1 MLALGESRRRL
12 GGEVNVTSETPIQLE
27 HVSRFYGSGSQ
38 QVRAVDDVSFTIEPG
53 ETLCLVGE
61 SGCGKSTTGRMMA
74 GLLEPSEG
82 RVLYGGEDVA
92 KLPEEDKK
100 RFRRAVQI
108 IHQDPYASLNPIRNV
123 TQILSAPLRRHKLV
137 KSRSELKTKLHELL
151 ETVGLTPPEDFLRKH
166 PHQLSGGQRQRVS
179 VARALTVNPE
189 VIVADE
195 PVSMVDVSLRIGLL
209 NILLKLQQDLG
220 VAFLFITHDLAVAK
234 HFSWEGRIGVMYL
247 GRMVELGSTQR
258 VVREPVHPYTR
269 ALISALPE
277 ADPELTRNKERL
289 RPRSPDIPS
298 LLNLPA
304 GCPFHPRCPM
314 YEEGLCDTD
323 RPAEDAVALEGHLA
337 ACYVAARE
345 LGQEDRIPESSRA
358 AGAEAMRRT
367 A

>member
-1 MLALGESRRRL
+1 M
-12 GGEVNVTSETPIQLE
+12 GGTPIELE

-38 QVRAVDDVSFTIEPG
+38 QVRAVDDVSFTIRPG

-82 RVLYGGEDVA
+82 RVLYGGTEVGS
-92 KLPEEDKK
+92 LPDEE
-100 RFRRAVQI
+100 RRSFRRAVQI

-123 TQILSAPLRRHKLV
+123 TQILRAPLQRHKLV
-137 KSRSELKTKLHELL
+137 KSRSELKSRLRELL
-151 ETVGLTPPEDFLRKH
+151 ETVGLTPPEDFLKKH

-209 NILLKLQQDLG
+209 NMLLSLQRDLG

-234 HFSWEGRIGVMYL
+234 QFSWDGRIGVMYL

-258 VVREPVHPYTR
+258 LVKEPAHPYTR

-289 RPRSPDIPS
+289 RLRSPDIPS

-323 RPAEDAVALEGHLA
+323 RPAEDAVVIDGHLA

-358 AGAEAMRRT
+358 AARAIRRT

>member
-1 MLALGESRRRL
+1 MG
-12 GGEVNVTSETPIQLE
+12 ETPIELE

-38 QVRAVDDVSFTIEPG
+38 QLRAVDDVSFTIRPG

-82 RVLYGGEDVA
+82 RVLYGGKEVGS
-92 KLPEEDKK
+92 LPDEERKS
-100 RFRRAVQI
+100 FRRAVQI
-108 IHQDPYASLNPIRNV
+108 IHQDPYASLNPIRSV
-123 TQILSAPLRRHKLV
+123 TQILSAPLQRHKLV
-137 KSRSELKTKLHELL
+137 KSRAELKSRLRELL
-151 ETVGLTPPEDFLRKH
+151 ETVGLTPPEDFLKKH

-209 NILLKLQQDLG
+209 NMLLSLQRDLG

-234 HFSWEGRIGVMYL
+234 HFSWDGRVGVMYL

-258 VVREPVHPYTR
+258 IVKEPVHPYTR

-289 RPRSPDIPS
+289 RLRSPDIPS

-323 RPAEDAVALEGHLA
+323 RPAEDAVVIDGHLA

-345 LGQEDRIPESSRA
+345 FGQEDRIPESSRRPPP
-358 AGAEAMRRT
+358 GPVGGRRDP
-367 A
+367 

>member
-1 MLALGESRRRL
+1 MSK
-12 GGEVNVTSETPIQLE
+12 TPIELE
-27 HVSRFYGSGSQ
+27 HASRFYGSGSQ

-82 RVLYGGEDVA
+82 RVLYGGRDVG
-92 KLPEEDKK
+92 KLPEEEKK

-123 TQILSAPLRRHKLV
+123 TQILSAPLQRHKLV
-137 KSRSELKTKLHELL
+137 KSRSELKTRLRELL
-151 ETVGLTPPEDFLRKH
+151 ETVGLTPPEDFLKKH

-179 VARALTVNPE
+179 VARALTVDPE

-209 NILLKLQQDLG
+209 NMLLGLQKD
-220 VAFLFITHDLAVAK
+220 LFITHDLAVAK

-247 GRMVELGSTQR
+247 GRMVELGPTQR

-289 RPRSPDIPS
+289 RLRNPDIPS
-298 LLNLPA
+298 LLNLPE

-323 RPAEDAVALEGHLA
+323 RPAEDAVDLEGHLA

-358 AGAEAMRRT
+358 AAAGAGRRT

>member
-1 MLALGESRRRL
+1 M
-12 GGEVNVTSETPIQLE
+12 GGTPIELE
-27 HVSRFYGSGSQ
+27 HVSRFYGSGNK
-38 QVRAVDDVSFTIEPG
+38 QVRAVDDVSFTIRPG

-82 RVLYGGEDVA
+82 RVLYGGTEVGS
-92 KLPEEDKK
+92 LPEEERKS
-100 RFRRAVQI
+100 FRRAVQI
-108 IHQDPYASLNPIRNV
+108 IHQDPYASLNPIRSV
-123 TQILSAPLRRHKLV
+123 TQILSAPLQRHKLV
-137 KSRSELKTKLHELL
+137 KSRTELKTRLRKLL
-151 ETVGLTPPEDFLRKH
+151 ETVGLTPPEDFLKKH

-209 NILLKLQQDLG
+209 NMLLSLQRDLG

-234 HFSWEGRIGVMYL
+234 HFSWDGRVGVMYL

-258 VVREPVHPYTR
+258 LVKEPAHPYTR

-289 RPRSPDIPS
+289 RLRSPDIPS

-323 RPAEDAVALEGHLA
+323 RPAEDAVSLDGHLA

-345 LGQEDRIPESSRA
+345 LDQEDRIPESSKA
-358 AGAEAMRRT
+358 AAARDNRRM

>member
-1 MLALGESRRRL
+1 MSRR
-12 GGEVNVTSETPIQLE
+12 PIELE

-74 GLLEPSEG
+74 GLLEPSDG
-82 RVLYGGEDVA
+82 RVLYGGSDVS
-92 KLPEEDKK
+92 KLPEEEKK

-137 KSRSELKTKLHELL
+137 KSRSELRNKVHELL

-166 PHQLSGGQRQRVS
+166 PHELSGGQRQRVS
-179 VARALTVNPE
+179 VARALTVDPE

-277 ADPELTRNKERL
+277 ADPGLTRNKERL

-345 LGQEDRIPESSRA
+345 LGQEDRIPESSRIA
-358 AGAEAMRRT
+358 ASEAGRRT

>member
-1 MLALGESRRRL
+1 MTRL
-12 GGEVNVTSETPIQLE
+12 
-27 HVSRFYGSGSQ
+27 R
-38 QVRAVDDVSFTIEPG
+38 
-53 ETLCLVGE
+53 
-61 SGCGKSTTGRMMA
+61 K
-74 GLLEPSEG
+74 
-82 RVLYGGEDVA
+82 
-92 KLPEEDKK
+92 
-100 RFRRAVQI
+100 
-108 IHQDPYASLNPIRNV
+108 
-123 TQILSAPLRRHKLV
+123 
-137 KSRSELKTKLHELL
+137 LL
-151 ETVGLTPPEDFLRKH
+151 ETVGLTRPEDLLKKH

-209 NILLKLQQDLG
+209 NMLLSLQGDLG

-234 HFSWEGRIGVMYL
+234 HFAWDGRIGVMYL
-247 GRMVELGSTQR
+247 GRMVELGSTR
-258 VVREPVHPYTR
+258 RLVREPMYPYTQ

-289 RPRSPDIPS
+289 RLRSPDILS

-323 RPAEDAVALEGHLA
+323 RPAEDAVSLDGHLA

-345 LGQEDRIPESSRA
+345 LGQEDRIPKSSKK
-358 AGAEAMRRT
+358 AGDMRRT

>member
-1 MLALGESRRRL
+1 M
-12 GGEVNVTSETPIQLE
+12 GGTPIELE
-27 HVSRFYGSGSQ
+27 HVSRFYGSGNK
-38 QVRAVDDVSFTIEPG
+38 QVRAVDDVSFTIRPG

-82 RVLYGGEDVA
+82 RVLYGGTEVGS
-92 KLPEEDKK
+92 LPEEERKS
-100 RFRRAVQI
+100 FRRAVQI
-108 IHQDPYASLNPIRNV
+108 IHQDPYASLNPIRSV
-123 TQILSAPLRRHKLV
+123 TQILSAPLQRHKLV
-137 KSRSELKTKLHELL
+137 KSRTELKTRLRKLL
-151 ETVGLTPPEDFLRKH
+151 ETVGLTPPEDFLKKH

-209 NILLKLQQDLG
+209 NMLLGLQQDLG

-234 HFSWEGRIGVMYL
+234 HFSWDGRIGVMYL

-258 VVREPVHPYTR
+258 LVKEPVHPYTR

-289 RPRSPDIPS
+289 RLRSPDIPS

-323 RPAEDAVALEGHLA
+323 RPAEDAVSLDGHLA

-345 LGQEDRIPESSRA
+345 LGQEDRIPESSKKARD
-358 AGAEAMRRT
+358 MRRT

>member
-1 MLALGESRRRL
+1 M
-12 GGEVNVTSETPIQLE
+12 GGTPIELE
-27 HVSRFYGSGSQ
+27 HVSRFYGSGNK
-38 QVRAVDDVSFTIEPG
+38 QVRAVDDVSFTIRPG

-82 RVLYGGEDVA
+82 RVLYGGTEVGS
-92 KLPEEDKK
+92 LPEEERKS
-100 RFRRAVQI
+100 FRRAVQI
-108 IHQDPYASLNPIRNV
+108 IHQDPYASLNPIRSV
-123 TQILSAPLRRHKLV
+123 TQILSAPLQRHKLV
-137 KSRSELKTKLHELL
+137 KSRTELKTRLRKLL
-151 ETVGLTPPEDFLRKH
+151 ETVGLTPPEDFLKKH

-209 NILLKLQQDLG
+209 NMLLGLQQDLG

-258 VVREPVHPYTR
+258 LVREPVHPYTR

-277 ADPELTRNKERL
+277 ADPELTRNKQRL
-289 RPRSPDIPS
+289 RLRSPDIPS
-298 LLNLPA
+298 LLNLPT

-323 RPAEDAVALEGHLA
+323 RPAEDAVSLGGHLA

-345 LGQEDRIPESSRA
+345 LGQEDRIPESSKKARD
-358 AGAEAMRRT
+358 MRKT

>member
-1 MLALGESRRRL
+1 MDG
-12 GGEVNVTSETPIQLE
+12 TSIELE

-38 QVRAVDDVSFTIEPG
+38 QVRAVDDVSFTIRPG

-74 GLLEPSEG
+74 GLLQPSKG
-82 RVLYGGEDVA
+82 RVLYGGTEVGS
-92 KLPEEDKK
+92 LPDEEKK
-100 RFRRAVQI
+100 SFRRAVQI
-108 IHQDPYASLNPIRNV
+108 IHQDPYASLNPIRSV
-123 TQILSAPLRRHKLV
+123 TQILSAPLQRHKLV
-137 KSRSELKTKLHELL
+137 KSRSELKSRLRELL
-151 ETVGLTPPEDFLRKH
+151 ETVGLTPPEDFLKKH

-209 NILLKLQQDLG
+209 NMLLSLQRDLG

-234 HFSWEGRIGVMYL
+234 HFSWDGRIGVMYL

-258 VVREPVHPYTR
+258 IVKEPVHPYTR

-289 RPRSPDIPS
+289 RLRSPDIPS
-298 LLNLPA
+298 LLNLPV

-323 RPAEDAVALEGHLA
+323 RPAEDAVSLDGHLA

-345 LGQEDRIPESSRA
+345 LDQEDRIPESSRA
-358 AGAEAMRRT
+358 AAVRDNRSMA
-367 A
+367 

>member
-1 MLALGESRRRL
+1 MS
-12 GGEVNVTSETPIQLE
+12 VTSGTPIELE
-27 HVSRFYGSGSQ
+27 HVSRFYGSGNQ

-61 SGCGKSTTGRMMA
+61 SGCGKSTSGRMMA

-100 RFRRAVQI
+100 SFRRAVQI

-123 TQILSAPLRRHKLV
+123 SQILSAPLQRHKLV
-137 KSRSELKTKLHELL
+137 KSRPELKTKLHELL
-151 ETVGLTPPEDFLRKH
+151 ETVGLTPPEDYLRKYC
-166 PHQLSGGQRQRVS
+166 HQLSGGQRQRVS

-209 NILLKLQQDLG
+209 NMLLSLQEELG

-234 HFSWEGRIGVMYL
+234 HFSWDGRIGVMYL
-247 GRMVELGSTQR
+247 GRMVELGSTQN

-289 RPRSPDIPS
+289 RLRSPDIPS

-323 RPAEDAVALEGHLA
+323 RPAEDAVALDGHLA

-358 AGAEAMRRT
+358 AGAGARRRT

>member
-1 MLALGESRRRL
+1 M
-12 GGEVNVTSETPIQLE
+12 GGTPIELE

-38 QVRAVDDVSFTIEPG
+38 QVRAVDDVSFTIRPG

-82 RVLYGGEDVA
+82 RVLYGGTEVGS
-92 KLPEEDKK
+92 LPEEERKS
-100 RFRRAVQI
+100 FRRAVQI
-108 IHQDPYASLNPIRNV
+108 IHQDPYASLNPIRSV
-123 TQILSAPLRRHKLV
+123 TQILSAPLQRHKLV
-137 KSRSELKTKLHELL
+137 KSRTELKTRLRKLL
-151 ETVGLTPPEDFLRKH
+151 ETVGLTPPEDFLKKH

-209 NILLKLQQDLG
+209 NMLLGLQQDLG

-258 VVREPVHPYTR
+258 LVREPVHPYTR

-277 ADPELTRNKERL
+277 ADPELTRNKQRL
-289 RPRSPDIPS
+289 RLRSPDIPS
-298 LLNLPA
+298 LLNLPT

-323 RPAEDAVALEGHLA
+323 RPAEDAVSLGGHLA

-345 LGQEDRIPESSRA
+345 LGQEDRIPESSKKARD
-358 AGAEAMRRT
+358 MRKT

>member
-1 MLALGESRRRL
+1 M
-12 GGEVNVTSETPIQLE
+12 GGTPIELE

-82 RVLYGGEDVA
+82 RVLYGGTEVGS
-92 KLPEEDKK
+92 LPEEERKS
-100 RFRRAVQI
+100 FRRAVQI
-108 IHQDPYASLNPIRNV
+108 IHQDPYASLNPIRSV
-123 TQILSAPLRRHKLV
+123 TQILSAPLQRHKLV
-137 KSRSELKTKLHELL
+137 KSRTELKTRLRKLL
-151 ETVGLTPPEDFLRKH
+151 ETVGLTPPEDFLKKH

-209 NILLKLQQDLG
+209 NMLLSLQRDLG

-258 VVREPVHPYTR
+258 LVREPVHPYTR

-277 ADPELTRNKERL
+277 ADPELTRNKQRL
-289 RPRSPDIPS
+289 RLRSPDIPS
-298 LLNLPA
+298 LLNLPT

-323 RPAEDAVALEGHLA
+323 RPAEDAVSLGGHLA

-345 LGQEDRIPESSRA
+345 LGQEDRIPESSKKARD
-358 AGAEAMRRT
+358 MRKT

>member
-1 MLALGESRRRL
+1 MGE
-12 GGEVNVTSETPIQLE
+12 TSIELE

-38 QVRAVDDVSFTIEPG
+38 QVRAVDDVSFTIRPG

-82 RVLYGGEDVA
+82 RVLYGGTEVGSLPDVER
-92 KLPEEDKK
+92 KS
-100 RFRRAVQI
+100 FRRAVQI
-108 IHQDPYASLNPIRNV
+108 IHQDPYASLNPIRSV
-123 TQILSAPLRRHKLV
+123 RQILSAPLQRHKLV
-137 KSRSELKTKLHELL
+137 KSRSELKSRLRKLL
-151 ETVGLTPPEDFLRKH
+151 ETVGLTPPEDFLKKH

-209 NILLKLQQDLG
+209 NMLLSLQRDLG

-234 HFSWEGRIGVMYL
+234 HFSWDGRIGVMYL

-258 VVREPVHPYTR
+258 LVKEPVHPYTQ

-289 RPRSPDIPS
+289 RLRSPDIPS

-323 RPAEDAVALEGHLA
+323 RPAEDAVALDGHLA

-345 LGQEDRIPESSRA
+345 FGQADRIPESSRA
-358 AGAEAMRRT
+358 AGDMRRT

>member
-1 MLALGESRRRL
+1 M
-12 GGEVNVTSETPIQLE
+12 GGTPIELE
-27 HVSRFYGSGSQ
+27 HVSRFYGSGNK
-38 QVRAVDDVSFTIEPG
+38 QVRAVDDVSFTIRPG

-82 RVLYGGEDVA
+82 RVLYGGTEVGS
-92 KLPEEDKK
+92 LPEEERKS
-100 RFRRAVQI
+100 FRRAVQI
-108 IHQDPYASLNPIRNV
+108 IHQDPYASLNPIRSV
-123 TQILSAPLRRHKLV
+123 TQILSAPLQRHKLV
-137 KSRSELKTKLHELL
+137 KSRTELKTRLRKLL
-151 ETVGLTPPEDFLRKH
+151 ETVGLTPPEDFLKKH

-209 NILLKLQQDLG
+209 NMLLGLQQDLG

-258 VVREPVHPYTR
+258 LVREPVHPYTR

-289 RPRSPDIPS
+289 RLRSPDIPS

-323 RPAEDAVALEGHLA
+323 RPAEDAVSLDGHLA

-345 LGQEDRIPESSRA
+345 LGQEDRIPESSKKARD
-358 AGAEAMRRT
+358 MRRT

>member
-1 MLALGESRRRL
+1 MSA
-12 GGEVNVTSETPIQLE
+12 TSGMPIELE
-27 HVSRFYGSGSQ
+27 HASRLYGSGGER
-38 QVRAVDDVSFTIEPG
+38 VRAVDDVSFTIAPG
-53 ETLCLVGE
+53 QTLCLVGE
-61 SGCGKSTTGRMMA
+61 SGCGKSTTGRIAA
-74 GLLEPSEG
+74 GLLEPSQG
-82 RVLYGGEDVA
+82 RVLYGEKEVEALPGEE
-92 KLPEEDKK
+92 KR

-123 TQILSAPLRRHKLV
+123 TQILSAPLRRHRLV
-137 KSRSELKTKLHELL
+137 KSRTELQNRLHELL
-151 ETVGLTPPEDFLRKH
+151 ETVGLTPPEEFLNKY

-179 VARALTVNPE
+179 VARALTVDPE
-189 VIVADE
+189 FIVADE
-195 PVSMVDVSLRIGLL
+195 PVSMVDVSMRIGLL
-209 NILLKLQQDLG
+209 NMLLGLQKELG

-234 HFSWEGRIGVMYL
+234 HFAWEGRIGVMYL
-247 GRMVELGSTQR
+247 GRMVELGPTQR
-258 VVREPVHPYTR
+258 LVREAVHPYTR

-289 RPRSPDIPS
+289 SLRSPDIPS

-345 LGQEDRIPESSRA
+345 LGQENRIPESSRA
-358 AGAEAMRRT
+358 AGAEAERRT

>member
-1 MLALGESRRRL
+1 M
-12 GGEVNVTSETPIQLE
+12 GGTPIELE

-38 QVRAVDDVSFTIEPG
+38 QVRAVDDVSFTIRPG

-82 RVLYGGEDVA
+82 RVLYGGTEVGS
-92 KLPEEDKK
+92 LPDEERKS
-100 RFRRAVQI
+100 FRRAVQI
-108 IHQDPYASLNPIRNV
+108 IHQDPYASLNPIRSV
-123 TQILSAPLRRHKLV
+123 TQILSAPLQRHKLV
-137 KSRSELKTKLHELL
+137 KSRSELKSRLRELL
-151 ETVGLTPPEDFLRKH
+151 ETVGLTPPEDFLKKH

-209 NILLKLQQDLG
+209 NMLLSLQRDIG

-234 HFSWEGRIGVMYL
+234 HFSWDGRIGVMYL

-258 VVREPVHPYTR
+258 LVKEPVHPYTR

-289 RPRSPDIPS
+289 RLRSPDIPS

-323 RPAEDAVALEGHLA
+323 RPAEDAVVIDGHLA

-345 LGQEDRIPESSRA
+345 FGQEDRIPESSRA
-358 AGAEAMRRT
+358 AAARASRRT

>member
-1 MLALGESRRRL
+1 MSA
-12 GGEVNVTSETPIQLE
+12 TSGTPIKLE
-27 HVSRFYGSGSQ
+27 HASRHYGSGSER
-38 QVRAVDDVSFTIEPG
+38 VMAVDDVSFTIEPG
-53 ETLCLVGE
+53 QTLCLVGE
-61 SGCGKSTTGRMMA
+61 SGCGKSTTGRMAA
-74 GLLEPSEG
+74 GLLEPSQG
-82 RVLYGGEDVA
+82 CVLYGDKEVEA
-92 KLPEEDKK
+92 LPEEEKK

-123 TQILSAPLRRHKLV
+123 TQILSAPLRRHRLV
-137 KSRSELKTKLHELL
+137 KSRSELQNRLHELL
-151 ETVGLTPPEDFLRKH
+151 ETVGLTPPEEFLKKY

-189 VIVADE
+189 FIVADE

-209 NILLKLQQDLG
+209 NMLLRLQEELG

-247 GRMVELGSTQR
+247 GRMVELGVTQR
-258 VVREPVHPYTR
+258 LVREPVHPYTR

-289 RPRSPDIPS
+289 RLRSPDIPS

-314 YEEGLCDTD
+314 YEKGLCDTD

-358 AGAEAMRRT
+358 AGGEAERRT

>member
-1 MLALGESRRRL
+1 M
-12 GGEVNVTSETPIQLE
+12 T
-27 HVSRFYGSGSQ
+27 
-38 QVRAVDDVSFTIEPG
+38 
-53 ETLCLVGE
+53 
-61 SGCGKSTTGRMMA
+61 A

-82 RVLYGGEDVA
+82 RVLYGDKEVNA
-92 KLPEEDKK
+92 LPEEEKR

-123 TQILSAPLRRHKLV
+123 TQILSAPLRRHRLA
-137 KSRSELKTKLHELL
+137 KSRSELQKRLHEL
-151 ETVGLTPPEDFLRKH
+151 PEF
-166 PHQLSGGQRQRVS
+166 
-179 VARALTVNPE
+179 
-189 VIVADE
+189 IVADE
-195 PVSMVDVSLRIGLL
+195 PVSMVDVSLRIELL
-209 NILLKLQQDLG
+209 NMLLRLQKDLG

-247 GRMVELGSTQR
+247 GRMVELGPTQEL
-258 VVREPVHPYTR
+258 VRQPVHPYTR

-289 RPRSPDIPS
+289 RLRSPDIPS
-298 LLNLPA
+298 LLNMPA

-323 RPAEDAVALEGHLA
+323 RPAEDAVDLEGHLA

-358 AGAEAMRRT
+358 AGAEAGRRT

>member
-1 MLALGESRRRL
+1 MSR
-12 GGEVNVTSETPIQLE
+12 TPIELE
-27 HVSRFYGSGSQ
+27 HASRFYGSGSQ

-74 GLLEPSEG
+74 GLLEPSDG
-82 RVLYGGEDVA
+82 RVLYGGSDVR
-92 KLPEEDKK
+92 KLPEEEKK

-123 TQILSAPLRRHKLV
+123 TQILSAPLKRHKLV
-137 KSRSELKTKLHELL
+137 KSRSELRTKVHELL

-166 PHQLSGGQRQRVS
+166 PHELSGGQRQRVS

-209 NILLKLQQDLG
+209 NMLLKLQQDLG

-234 HFSWEGRIGVMYL
+234 HFSWEGQIGVMYL

-289 RPRSPDIPS
+289 RLRSPDIPS
-298 LLNLPA
+298 LLNLPG

-323 RPAEDAVALEGHLA
+323 RPAEDAVALGGHLA

-358 AGAEAMRRT
+358 AGARRMT

>member
-1 MLALGESRRRL
+1 MSG
-12 GGEVNVTSETPIQLE
+12 TPIELE
-27 HVSRFYGSGSQ
+27 HASRFYGSGSQ
-38 QVRAVDDVSFTIEPG
+38 QVRAVDDVSFTIESG

-61 SGCGKSTTGRMMA
+61 SRCGKSTTGRMMA
-74 GLLEPSEG
+74 GLLVPSEG
-82 RVLYGGEDVA
+82 RVLYGGSDVG
-92 KLPEEDKK
+92 KLPEEEKK

-137 KSRSELKTKLHELL
+137 KSRSELRTKVHELL

>member
-1 MLALGESRRRL
+1 M
-12 GGEVNVTSETPIQLE
+12 GGTPIELE

-38 QVRAVDDVSFTIEPG
+38 QVRAVDDVSFTIRPG

-82 RVLYGGEDVA
+82 RVLYGGTEVGS
-92 KLPEEDKK
+92 LPDEE
-100 RFRRAVQI
+100 RRSFRRAVQI

-123 TQILSAPLRRHKLV
+123 TQILRAPLQRHKLV
-137 KSRSELKTKLHELL
+137 KSRSELKSRLRELL
-151 ETVGLTPPEDFLRKH
+151 ETVGLTPPEDFLKKH

-209 NILLKLQQDLG
+209 NMLLSLQRDLG

-234 HFSWEGRIGVMYL
+234 QFSWDGRIGVMYL

-258 VVREPVHPYTR
+258 LVKEPAHPYTR

-289 RPRSPDIPS
+289 RLRSPDIPS

-323 RPAEDAVALEGHLA
+323 RPAEDAVVIDGHLA

-345 LGQEDRIPESSRA
+345 FGQEDRIPESSRA
-358 AGAEAMRRT
+358 AAARASRRT

>member
-1 MLALGESRRRL
+1 MSG
-12 GGEVNVTSETPIQLE
+12 TPIELE

-38 QVRAVDDVSFTIEPG
+38 QVRAVDDVSFTIESG

-82 RVLYGGEDVA
+82 RVLYGGSDVS
-92 KLPEEDKK
+92 KLPEEEKK

-123 TQILSAPLRRHKLV
+123 TQFLSAPLKRHKLT
-137 KSRSELKTKLHELL
+137 KSRSELRTKLHELL

-166 PHQLSGGQRQRVS
+166 PHELSGGQRQRVS
-179 VARALTVNPE
+179 VARALTVDPE

-209 NILLKLQQDLG
+209 NMLLTLQRDLG

-234 HFSWEGRIGVMYL
+234 HFSWDGRIGVMYL

-258 VVREPVHPYTR
+258 LVKEPVHPYTR

-289 RPRSPDIPS
+289 RLRSPDIPS

-323 RPAEDAVALEGHLA
+323 RPAEDAVALDGHLA

-345 LGQEDRIPESSRA
+345 LGQEGRIPESSMAAAARA
-358 AGAEAMRRT
+358 NRRT

>member
-1 MLALGESRRRL
+1 VS
-12 GGEVNVTSETPIQLE
+12 VTGETPIELE

-38 QVRAVDDVSFTIEPG
+38 QVRAVDDVSFTIRPG

-82 RVLYGGEDVA
+82 RVLYGGKEVGSLPDVER
-92 KLPEEDKK
+92 KS
-100 RFRRAVQI
+100 FRRAVQI
-108 IHQDPYASLNPIRNV
+108 IHQDPYASLNPIRSV
-123 TQILSAPLRRHKLV
+123 TQILSAPLQRHKLV
-137 KSRSELKTKLHELL
+137 KSRSELKSRLRELL
-151 ETVGLTPPEDFLRKH
+151 ETVGLTPPEDFLKKH

-209 NILLKLQQDLG
+209 NMLLSLQRDLG

-234 HFSWEGRIGVMYL
+234 HFSWDGRIGVMYL

-258 VVREPVHPYTR
+258 LVKEPVHPYTR

-289 RPRSPDIPS
+289 RLRSPDIPS
-298 LLNLPA
+298 LLNLPV
-304 GCPFHPRCPM
+304 GCPFHPRCPI

-323 RPAEDAVALEGHLA
+323 RPAEDAVSLDGHLA

-345 LGQEDRIPESSRA
+345 LDQEDRIPESSRA
-358 AGAEAMRRT
+358 AAVRDNRSMA
-367 A
+367 

>member
-1 MLALGESRRRL
+1 M
-12 GGEVNVTSETPIQLE
+12 GGTPIELE

-38 QVRAVDDVSFTIEPG
+38 QVRAVDDVSFTIRPG

-82 RVLYGGEDVA
+82 RVLYGGTEVGSLTD
-92 KLPEEDKK
+92 EE
-100 RFRRAVQI
+100 RRSFRRAVQI

-123 TQILSAPLRRHKLV
+123 TQILRAPLQRHKLV
-137 KSRSELKTKLHELL
+137 KSRSELKSRLRELL
-151 ETVGLTPPEDFLRKH
+151 ETVGLTPPEDFLKKH

-195 PVSMVDVSLRIGLL
+195 PVSMVEVSLRIGLL
-209 NILLKLQQDLG
+209 NMLLSLQRDLG

-234 HFSWEGRIGVMYL
+234 HFSWDGRIGVMYL

-258 VVREPVHPYTR
+258 LVKEPAHPYTR

-289 RPRSPDIPS
+289 RLRSPDIPS

-323 RPAEDAVALEGHLA
+323 RPAEDAVVIDRHLA

-345 LGQEDRIPESSRA
+345 FGQEDRIPESSRA
-358 AGAEAMRRT
+358 AAARASRRT

>member
-1 MLALGESRRRL
+1 MSG
-12 GGEVNVTSETPIQLE
+12 TPIELE
-27 HVSRFYGSGSQ
+27 HASRFYGSGSQ

-82 RVLYGGEDVA
+82 RVLYGGKDVG
-92 KLPEEDKK
+92 KLPQEEKK

-123 TQILSAPLRRHKLV
+123 TQILSAPLRRHKLT
-137 KSRSELKTKLHELL
+137 KSRSELGTKLRELL

-166 PHQLSGGQRQRVS
+166 PHELSGGQRQRVS

-209 NILLKLQQDLG
+209 NMLLKLQQDLG

-258 VVREPVHPYTR
+258 LVREPVHPYTR

-277 ADPELTRNKERL
+277 ADPELTRHKERL
-289 RPRSPDIPS
+289 RLRSPDIPS
-298 LLNLPA
+298 LLNLPV
-304 GCPFHPRCPM
+304 GCPFHPRCPK

-323 RPAEDAVALEGHLA
+323 RPAEDAVALDGHLA

-345 LGQEDRIPESSRA
+345 LGQGDRIPESSRT
-358 AGAEAMRRT
+358 AGAEARRRT

>member
-1 MLALGESRRRL
+1 M
-12 GGEVNVTSETPIQLE
+12 GGTPIELE

-38 QVRAVDDVSFTIEPG
+38 QVRAVDDVSFTIRPG

-82 RVLYGGEDVA
+82 RVLYGGTEVGS
-92 KLPEEDKK
+92 LPDEE
-100 RFRRAVQI
+100 RRSFRRAVQI

-123 TQILSAPLRRHKLV
+123 TQILRAPLQRHKLV
-137 KSRSELKTKLHELL
+137 KSRSELKSRLRELL
-151 ETVGLTPPEDFLRKH
+151 ETVGLTPPEDFLKKH

-209 NILLKLQQDLG
+209 NMLLSLQRDLG

-234 HFSWEGRIGVMYL
+234 HFSWDGRIGVMYL

-258 VVREPVHPYTR
+258 LVKEPAHPYTR

-289 RPRSPDIPS
+289 RLRSPDIPS

-323 RPAEDAVALEGHLA
+323 RPAEDAVVIDGHLA

-345 LGQEDRIPESSRA
+345 FGQEDRIPESSRA
-358 AGAEAMRRT
+358 AAARASGRT

>member
-1 MLALGESRRRL
+1 VS
-12 GGEVNVTSETPIQLE
+12 VTGETPIELE

-38 QVRAVDDVSFTIEPG
+38 QVRAVDDVSFTIRPG

-82 RVLYGGEDVA
+82 RVLYGGTEVGS
-92 KLPEEDKK
+92 LPDKERK
-100 RFRRAVQI
+100 SFRRAVQI

-123 TQILSAPLRRHKLV
+123 TQILSAPLQRHKLV
-137 KSRSELKTKLHELL
+137 KSRSELMTRLRKLL
-151 ETVGLTPPEDFLRKH
+151 ETVGLTPPEDFLKKH

-209 NILLKLQQDLG
+209 NMLLSLQRDLG

-234 HFSWEGRIGVMYL
+234 HFSWDGRIGVMYL

-258 VVREPVHPYTR
+258 LVKEPVHPYTR

-289 RPRSPDIPS
+289 RLRSPDIPS

-323 RPAEDAVALEGHLA
+323 RPAEDAVSLDGHLA

-345 LGQEDRIPESSRA
+345 LGQEDRIPESSKKARD
-358 AGAEAMRRT
+358 MRRT